1 MLNEGMFTSKNQDW
15 ETPDDL
21 FKSLDNEFHFT
32 LDPCANHQNHKCS
45 KYYTIQEDGLS
56 KDWSGEVVF
65 CNPPYTPK
73 GKIQDKWVKKCLE
86 ESKHATVVLLIPART
101 DTIRFHEYILPNAEI
116 RFIKGRLRFNNSQ
129 DTAPFPSMICIFGR
143 HGVKGVDYGNITNRI

>member
-1 MLNEGMFTSKNQDW
+1 MHNRKEVIMLNEGMFTSKNQDW

-32 LDPCANHQNHKCS
+32 LDPCATHQNHKCS

-65 CNPPYTPK
+65 CNPPYTSK
-73 GKIQDKWVKKCLE
+73 GKIQDKWVKKCFE

-101 DTIRFHEYILPNAEI
+101 DTIRFHEYILPCYA
-116 RFIKGRLRFNNSQ
+116 RTL
-129 DTAPFPSMICIFGR
+129 
-143 HGVKGVDYGNITNRI
+143 Y